1 LCRSWPERNE
11 GIDPLTHDKL
21 FDAYHVAMG
30 AYEAAKAG
38 TGCRIETFAT
48 FLVAEKVLT
57 ARFRLG

>member
-1 LCRSWPERNE
+1 M
-11 GIDPLTHDKL
+11 THNKL

-48 FLVAEKVLT
+48 FLVAEKVLA
-57 ARFRLG
+57 ARSGWVDKNLELFRERYSP

>member
-1 LCRSWPERNE
+1 M
-11 GIDPLTHDKL
+11 THDKL

-48 FLVAEKVLT
+48 FLVPEKVLT
-57 ARFRLG
+57 ARLGWVDKNLENFRERYSP

>member
-1 LCRSWPERNE
+1 M
-11 GIDPLTHDKL
+11 THDKL

-48 FLVAEKVLT
+48 FLVAEKVLA
-57 ARFRLG
+57 ARSGWVDKNLENFRERYSP

>member
-1 LCRSWPERNE
+1 M
-11 GIDPLTHDKL
+11 THDKL

-57 ARFRLG
+57 ARLGWVDKNLENFRERYSP